1 MRQSN
6 QCKGFTLIEL
16 LVVIAIIAIL
26 AAILFPVFAQAREK
40 ARQTQCM
47 NNLKQMAIATLGYI
61 QDYDEKFPMAV
72 YAPAYGG
79 SNVPANQPCA
89 FTLFDAILPYVKNY
103 DIVKCPSEPNALY
116 LNAGFRTVM
125 NGMPT
130 CNLPETV
137 SYMFNYD
144 LLPPGRTPLGAGSIS
159 KGTVALA
166 EIPYVAETTINLEA
180 DIGLSGSCALMKRKP
195 TDSGINFPIP
205 VRARHNEMIQVN
217 YADGH
222 AKAVKGRKYAGTDCY
237 YLYPGTNANPPFI
250 ARDNPKLWCVG
261 SGPYLR
267 PCDYAP
273 NSNPYAICRPYME
286 GIIDQD
292 QYGLCYRYIRL

>member
-1 MRQSN
+1 MKS
-6 QCKGFTLIEL
+6 KGFTLIEL

-47 NNLKQMAIATLGYI
+47 NNLKQMATATLGYL

-72 YAPAYGG
+72 YAPAFGG
-79 SNVPANQPCA
+79 RNVPPGQRCA
-89 FTLFDAILPYVKNY
+89 FTLFDAIDPYLKNL
-103 DIVKCPSEPNALY
+103 DVTKCPSEPTALY
-116 LNAGFRTVM
+116 LNAGFQTVL
-125 NGMPT
+125 GMPT
-130 CNLPETV
+130 CNLPETI

-144 LLPPGRTPLGAGSIS
+144 ICPPGVTPLGQGSIS
-159 KGTVALA
+159 KGTVSIA

-195 TDSGINFPIP
+195 TDGSISFPIP
-205 VRARHNEMIQVN
+205 LRARHNEMIQVN

-237 YLYPGTNANPPFI
+237 YLYPAQSSNPVFDQ
-250 ARDNPKLWCVG
+250 RRNPNLWCVG

-273 NSNPYAICRPYME
+273 NANPYGQCRPYME

-292 QYGLCYRYIRL
+292 QYGQCYRYIRL

>member
-1 MRQSN
+1 MQS
-6 QCKGFTLIEL
+6 KGFTLIEL

-47 NNLKQMAIATLGYI
+47 NNLKQMATATLGYL

-72 YAPAYGG
+72 YAPAFGG
-79 SNVPANQPCA
+79 RNVPPGQRCA
-89 FTLFDAILPYVKNY
+89 FTLFDAIDPYLKNL
-103 DIVKCPSEPNALY
+103 DVTKCPSEPTALY
-116 LNAGFRTVM
+116 LNAGFQTVL
-125 NGMPT
+125 GMPT
-130 CNLPETV
+130 CNLPETI

-144 LLPPGRTPLGAGSIS
+144 ICPPGVTPLGQGSIS
-159 KGTVALA
+159 KGTVSIA

-195 TDSGINFPIP
+195 TDGSISFPIP
-205 VRARHNEMIQVN
+205 LRARHNEMIQVN

-237 YLYPGTNANPPFI
+237 YLYPAQSSNPVFDQ
-250 ARDNPKLWCVG
+250 RRNPNLWCVG

-273 NSNPYAICRPYME
+273 TANPYGQCRPYME

-292 QYGLCYRYIRL
+292 QYGQCYRYIRL